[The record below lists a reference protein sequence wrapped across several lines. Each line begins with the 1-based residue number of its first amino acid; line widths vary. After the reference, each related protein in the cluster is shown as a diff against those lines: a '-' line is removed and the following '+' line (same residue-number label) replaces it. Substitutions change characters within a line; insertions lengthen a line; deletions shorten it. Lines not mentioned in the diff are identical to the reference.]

1 MTRMQNRPYVLGI
14 DIGGTFTDVVII
26 ESDGTV
32 HIGKG
37 ISTPEAFERSIFG
50 ILDHMLNELGLSPG
64 HCQALVHGT
73 TVATN
78 AIIERKG
85 AVTGLVTTQGFRDVL
100 ELRRIRI
107 PRLYDLTWQKPEPL
121 VARYLREEVTERMT
135 HDGRIHT
142 PLDVDSVKQA
152 IARLRSRKV
161 TSVAVCLINSYANSA
176 HEEEVRKIFQHEAP
190 DIEVSISSD
199 LLREMREYERTST
212 AVINAYIMPVVRR
225 YMASLINGLVS
236 RGYHSPLMIM
246 QSNGGAMSAEVACD
260 KPIHIVESGPA
271 AGVIGAQRLARRIG
285 ETNVVAL
292 DIGGTTAKAS
302 LIEDGQVAYSS
313 EYELG
318 GEFSRA
324 GRLSKGGGYVLRA
337 PTLDISE
344 IGAGG
349 GSIVWL
355 DSGGALQ
362 VGPRSAG
369 AQPGPA
375 CYGLGGTEPTLTDA
389 CLTLGYLGAPG
400 LAGGAIPLDAARAK
414 AALLE
419 KVAGPLGMDLIDL
432 SHGVYRIAVSNMTR
446 AIRSVSTER
455 GKDPRDFALI
465 AFGGNGGLFACAI
478 ARELDLPR
486 VIVPPA
492 SGIFSAFGALYS
504 DVEHHLTQTI
514 LGRTDAVD
522 PAALETSWHVLEKQA
537 LETLQREGYGAER
550 CSLARLGELR
560 YYSQAHEL
568 DVPWPAGCTTR
579 ESLQRLAAAFEDAHE
594 RTYGYRARDSM
605 VELVNLH
612 LVARGVPDTPRI
624 PATLYFADEHV
635 VTPGERSSY
644 FGKDH
649 GWLSTPVCARNNL
662 NSMPRCGPFI
672 VQEFDATI
680 LVPPEFVVVLDD
692 FSNIVMTPQD

>member
-1 MTRMQNRPYVLGI
+1 MTQTPNRRFALGV
-14 DIGGTFTDVVII
+14 DIGGTFTDAVII

-37 ISTPEAFERSIFG
+37 ISTPDAFERGIFE
-50 ILDHMLNELGLSPG
+50 ILDPMLEELGLRPG
-64 HCQALVHGT
+64 HCQAFVHGT
-73 TVATN
+73 TIATN

-85 AVTGLVTTQGFRDVL
+85 AVTGLITTQGFRDVL

-107 PRLYDLTWQKPEPL
+107 PRLYDLTWRKPEPL

-135 HDGRIHT
+135 HDGHLHT

-152 IARLRSRKV
+152 LARLRSRQV
-161 TSVAVCLINSYANSA
+161 TSIAVCLINSYANSM
-176 HEEEVRKIFQHEAP
+176 HEEEVREIIRREAP
-190 DIEVSISSD
+190 GIDVSLSSD

-212 AVINAYIMPVVRR
+212 TVINAYIMPVVRR
-225 YMASLINGLVS
+225 YVASLMNGLAA
-236 RGYHSPLMIM
+236 RGYRSPLMIM

-260 KPIHIVESGPA
+260 KPIHIIESGPA
-271 AGVIGAQRLARRIG
+271 AGAIAAQRLAHRIG

-302 LIEDGQVAYSS
+302 LIEAGQVAYSS

-318 GEFSRA
+318 GEFSRS

-375 CYGLGGTEPTLTDA
+375 CYGLGGTEPTLSDA
-389 CLTLGYLGAPG
+389 CLTLGYLGPPG
-400 LAGGAIPLDAARAK
+400 LAGGAIALDPARAE
-414 AALLE
+414 AALRE

-455 GKDPRDFALI
+455 GKDPRDFDLI
-465 AFGGNGGLFACAI
+465 AFGGNGGLFAGAI
-478 ARELDLPR
+478 ARELELPR

-504 DVEHHLTQTI
+504 DVEHHLTQTV
-514 LGRTDAVD
+514 LGRTDALD
-522 PAALETSWHVLEKQA
+522 PAALEASWHTLEKQA
-537 LETLQREGYGAER
+537 LNTLQREGYGAER
-550 CSLARLGELR
+550 CSLERLGELR
-560 YYSQAHEL
+560 YYSQTHEL
-568 DVPWPAGCTTR
+568 AVAWPAGPATR
-579 ESLQRLAAAFEDAHE
+579 DSLQQLAAAFEAAHE
-594 RTYGYRARDSM
+594 RAYGHRARDSM

-612 LVARGVPDTPRI
+612 LVARGVPDTPRV
-624 PATLYFADEHV
+624 PAVLRFASEHEV
-635 VTPGERSSY
+635 ASGERNTY
-644 FGKDH
+644 FGRDH
-649 GWLSTPVCARNNL
+649 GWLRTPVCARADFD
-662 NSMPRCGPFI
+662 SEPRRGPVI

-692 FSNIVMTPQD
+692 YSNIVMTPRT

>member
-1 MTRMQNRPYVLGI
+1 MTRTQNRPFALGI
-14 DIGGTFTDVVII
+14 DIGGTFTDAVII

-32 HIGKG
+32 HVGKG
-37 ISTPEAFERSIFG
+37 ISTPAAFEQGIFG
-50 ILDHMLNELGLSPG
+50 ILDSMLAELGLAPG

-85 AVTGLVTTQGFRDVL
+85 AVTGLITTRGFRDVL

-121 VARYLREEVTERMT
+121 VARYLREEVTERIT
-135 HDGRIHT
+135 HDGYIHT
-142 PLDVDSVKQA
+142 PLDADSVKQA
-152 IARLRSRKV
+152 LARLHSRKV

-176 HEEEVRKIFQHEAP
+176 HEEEVRQIIRHEAP
-190 DIEVSISSD
+190 DIDVSISSD

-212 AVINAYIMPVVRR
+212 TVINAYITPVVRR
-225 YMASLINGLVS
+225 YVASLMDGLAS

-260 KPIHIVESGPA
+260 KPIHIIESGPA
-271 AGVIGAQRLARRIG
+271 AGAIAAQRLARRIG

-302 LIEDGQVAYSS
+302 LIEDSQVGYSS

-318 GEFSRA
+318 GEFSRS

-389 CLTLGYLGAPG
+389 CLTLGYLGPPG
-400 LAGGAIPLDAARAK
+400 LAGGAIALDAARAK
-414 AALLE
+414 TALQE
-419 KVAGPLGMDLIDL
+419 KVAGPLGMDLTDL

-455 GKDPRDFALI
+455 GKDPRDFDLI
-465 AFGGNGGLFACAI
+465 AFGGNGGLFAGAI
-478 ARELDLPR
+478 AHELELPR

-492 SGIFSAFGALYS
+492 SGIFSAFGALYA
-504 DVEHHLTQTI
+504 DVEHHLTQTV

-522 PAALETSWHVLEKQA
+522 PAALEASWHTLETQA
-537 LETLQREGYGAER
+537 LNTLQREGYGVGH
-550 CSLARLGELR
+550 CSLERMGELR
-560 YYSQAHEL
+560 YYSQTHEL
-568 DVPWPAGCTTR
+568 AVSWPAGPTTR
-579 ESLQRLAAAFEDAHE
+579 DSVQQLAVAFEDAHE

-612 LVARGVPDTPRI
+612 LVARGVPDKPRI
-624 PATLYFADEHV
+624 PAALHFAEEHTV
-635 VTPGERSSY
+635 ASGERSAY

-649 GWLSTPVCARNNL
+649 GWLNTSVCARGSL
-662 NSMPRCGPFI
+662 DDKPRRGPVI
-672 VQEFDATI
+672 IQEFDATI
-680 LVPPEFVVVLDD
+680 LVPPEFSAVLDD
-692 FSNIVMTPQD
+692 HSNIVMTPQD